1 MVVTVLCSLEP
12 KDWLNV
18 ILAIVG
24 ILVSGFGLI
33 IAIYQICRMRKTSE
47 AVHEEVKKSQK
58 QIRQTLDSNEIGRA
72 IKNLEQA
79 IEFINNKEINRAVA
93 RMIDVKGIIEN
104 DGIVNQ
110 FLSKEQQGEY
120 FTNKNRFHES
130 VKTVMND
137 VNFADSID
145 KRIVISSL
153 MDMYDSLIK
162 VENAIK
168 NSSYDRIH

>member
-1 MVVTVLCSLEP
+1 MSFLSTLDA

-18 ILAIVG
+18 VLAIIG
-24 ILVSGFGLI
+24 ILVSGIGLV
-33 IAIYQICRMRKTSE
+33 IAIKQILRMRKTSE
-47 AVHEEVKKSQK
+47 AVHEEVIKSQK

-79 IEFINNKEINRAVA
+79 IEFINSKEVNRAVA

-104 DGIVNQ
+104 DDLVNK
-110 FLSKEQQGEY
+110 FLPKDIQSKY
-120 FTNKNRFHES
+120 FTNKRRFHES
-130 VKTVMND
+130 VKTVMSD
-137 VNFADSID
+137 VNFTDGID

-168 NSSYDRIH
+168 NSAYDRIH

>member
-1 MVVTVLCSLEP
+1 MSLFYTLEA

-18 ILAIVG
+18 ILAIIG
-24 ILVSGFGLI
+24 ILVSGIGLV
-33 IAIYQICRMRKTSE
+33 IAIRQICHMRKTSE
-47 AVHEEVKKSQK
+47 AVQKEVKKSQK
-58 QIRQTLDSNEIGRA
+58 QIRQTIDSNEIGRA

-93 RMIDVKGIIEN
+93 RMIDVKSIIEN
-104 DGIVNQ
+104 DCIISQ
-110 FLSKEQQGEY
+110 FLSKEQQSRY
-120 FTNKNRFHES
+120 YTNKDRFHES

-137 VNFADSID
+137 VHFADSID
-145 KRIVISSL
+145 KRMVISSL

-168 NSSYDRIH
+168 NSTYDRIC